1 MTGYWGRPEKTT
13 EVLVP
18 HPLRPHSPDRA
29 YRTGDLV
36 AVGEDG
42 TYTFLGRRDHMVK
55 SRGYRVE
62 LGEIEAT
69 LHAQPDVREAVVLAL
84 PDDLVGHRLHA
95 VVVLVD
101 DSALSPRDLHRYCAE
116 RLPRYMLPATIVIRP
131 HSLPRTSTGKTDRRA
146 LTDELAGEA
155 DVRRAAGGAS

>member
-1 MTGYWGRPEKTT
+1 MTGYWGRPEKTA

-18 HPLRPHSPDRA
+18 HPLQPDRPDRA
-29 YRTGDLV
+29 YRTGDIV
-36 AVGEDG
+36 AVGDDG

-69 LHAQPDVREAVVLAL
+69 LHTHPEVREAVVLAI

-95 VVVLVD
+95 VVVLAEPAAA
-101 DSALSPRDLHRYCAE
+101 SGRDLQRYCAE
-116 RLPRYMLPATIVIRP
+116 RLPRYMIPEAIATRP
-131 HSLPRTSTGKTDRRA
+131 QPLPRTSTGKADRRA
-146 LTDELAGEA
+146 LADEVARGET
-155 DVRRAAGGAS
+155 R